1 MAKRRSSI
9 LLVLCVTL
17 LLLPGMALANEG
29 DNAIDSTNDAISS
42 NEIILNSKNADDTSD
57 NNEAITKTN
66 TADDASNA
74 NSTSNTTPNANTKA
88 TTVPSEEDF
97 KDLPE
102 SPYKVIEGDNSVFIQ
117 KSHDTLSFR
126 INGLFSN
133 FNCLVVDRSIFPSEN
148 YTVTADSKSTVI
160 TLKNEYLSSLIVGM
174 YKINIFF
181 KNGYC
186 TANFTVIGPDE
197 ITDKAESNSVFAAE
211 NVKPN
216 NNISNT
222 SKINTTPATGD
233 NTPILAFISLLF
245 SCIALIGYT
254 VVVSRMKLNQ
264 Q

>member
-1 MAKRRSSI
+1 MTKRRSSI

-17 LLLPGMALANEG
+17 LLLPRMALANEG
-29 DNAIDSTNDAISS
+29 NSAIDGTNDAISS
-42 NEIILNSKNADDTSD
+42 NEVILSSKNADDA
-57 NNEAITKTN
+57 N
-66 TADDASNA
+66 NA
-74 NSTSNTTPNANTKA
+74 NNTTDATPNANTKA

-102 SPYKVIEGDNSVFIQ
+102 SPYKVIEGDNGVFIQ

-133 FNCLVVDRSIFPSEN
+133 FNCLVVDRSIFPNDN

-181 KNGYC
+181 KDGYC
-186 TANFTVIGPDE
+186 TANFTVIGPGEVADE
-197 ITDKAESNSVFAAE
+197 AESNSAIAAE
-211 NVKPN
+211 NVKPDN
-216 NNISNT
+216 SIS
-222 SKINTTPATGD
+222 SSSEINTTPATGD
-233 NTPILAFISLLF
+233 NAPILAFISLLF
-245 SCIALIGYT
+245 SCVALIGCA

>member
-29 DNAIDSTNDAISS
+29 VNIIDSTNDAISS
-42 NEIILNSKNADDTSD
+42 NDIN
-57 NNEAITKTN
+57 
-66 TADDASNA
+66 NA
-74 NSTSNTTPNANTKA
+74 NSTSNATPNANTKA

-97 KDLPE
+97 KDMPE
-102 SPYKVIEGDNSVFIQ
+102 SPYKVIEGDNGVFIQ

-133 FNCLVVDRSIFPSEN
+133 FNCLVVDRSIFPNEN

-181 KNGYC
+181 NDGYC
-186 TANFTVIGPDE
+186 SANFTVIGPGE
-197 ITDKAESNSVFAAE
+197 VTGEAESHSGIAAE
-211 NVKPN
+211 NIKPD

-222 SKINTTPATGD
+222 SEINTTPATGD
-233 NTPILAFISLLF
+233 NTPTLAFISLLF
-245 SCIALIGYT
+245 SCIALIGCT

>member
-17 LLLPGMALANEG
+17 LLLPGMALDNEG
-29 DNAIDSTNDAISS
+29 VNIIDSTNDAISS
-42 NEIILNSKNADDTSD
+42 NDIN
-57 NNEAITKTN
+57 
-66 TADDASNA
+66 NA
-74 NSTSNTTPNANTKA
+74 NSTSNATPNANTKA

-97 KDLPE
+97 KDMPE
-102 SPYKVIEGDNSVFIQ
+102 SPYKVIEGDNGVFIQ

-133 FNCLVVDRSIFPSEN
+133 FRCLVVDRSIFPSDN

-181 KNGYC
+181 NDGYC
-186 TANFTVIGPDE
+186 SANFTVIGPGE
-197 ITDKAESNSVFAAE
+197 VTGEAESHSGIAAE
-211 NVKPN
+211 NIKPD

-222 SKINTTPATGD
+222 SEINTTPATGD
-233 NTPILAFISLLF
+233 NTPTLAFISLLF
-245 SCIALIGYT
+245 SCIALIGCT

>member
-17 LLLPGMALANEG
+17 LLLPGVALANEG
-29 DNAIDSTNDAISS
+29 TNTIDSTNDAIGG
-42 NEIILNSKNADDTSD
+42 NEVMLNSKNADDTS
-57 NNEAITKTN
+57 NSSEAITKTN
-66 TADDASNA
+66 AADDVSDA
-74 NSTSNTTPNANTKA
+74 TPDANTKA

-102 SPYKVIEGDNSVFIQ
+102 SPYKVIEGDNGVFIQ

-126 INGLFSN
+126 INGLFSK

-181 KNGYC
+181 KDGYC
-186 TANFTVIGPDE
+186 TANFTVIGPGEVADE
-197 ITDKAESNSVFAAE
+197 AESNSDIAVE
-211 NVKPN
+211 NVKPD
-216 NNISNT
+216 NNIPNT
-222 SKINTTPATGD
+222 SEINTTPATGD

-245 SCIALIGYT
+245 SCVALIGCA
-254 VVVSRMKLNQ
+254 VVVSRIKLN
-264 Q
+264 

>member
-29 DNAIDSTNDAISS
+29 VNIIDSTNDAISS
-42 NEIILNSKNADDTSD
+42 NDIN
-57 NNEAITKTN
+57 
-66 TADDASNA
+66 NA
-74 NSTSNTTPNANTKA
+74 NSTSNATPNANTKA

-97 KDLPE
+97 KDMPE
-102 SPYKVIEGDNSVFIQ
+102 SPYKVIEGDNGVFIQ

-133 FNCLVVDRSIFPSEN
+133 FRCLVVDRSIFPSDN
-148 YTVTADSKSTVI
+148 YIVTADSKSTVI

-181 KNGYC
+181 NDGYC
-186 TANFTVIGPDE
+186 SANFTVIGPGE
-197 ITDKAESNSVFAAE
+197 VTGEAESHSGIAAE
-211 NVKPN
+211 NIKPD

-222 SKINTTPATGD
+222 SEINTTPATGD
-233 NTPILAFISLLF
+233 NTPTLAFISLLF
-245 SCIALIGYT
+245 SCIALIGCT

>member
-29 DNAIDSTNDAISS
+29 VNIIDSTNDAIGS
-42 NEIILNSKNADDTSD
+42 NDIN
-57 NNEAITKTN
+57 
-66 TADDASNA
+66 NA
-74 NSTSNTTPNANTKA
+74 NSTSNATPNTNTKA

-97 KDLPE
+97 KDMHE
-102 SPYKVIEGDNSVFIQ
+102 SPYKIIEGDNGVFIQ

-133 FNCLVVDRSIFPSEN
+133 FRCLVVDRSIFPSDN

-181 KNGYC
+181 NDGYC
-186 TANFTVIGPDE
+186 SANFTVIGPGE
-197 ITDKAESNSVFAAE
+197 VTGEAESHSGIAAE
-211 NVKPN
+211 NIKPD

-222 SKINTTPATGD
+222 SEINTTPATGD
-233 NTPILAFISLLF
+233 NTPTLAFISLLF
-245 SCIALIGYT
+245 SCIALIGCT

>member
-9 LLVLCVTL
+9 LLVFCVTL
-17 LLLPGMALANEG
+17 LLLPEMALANEG
-29 DNAIDSTNDAISS
+29 ANTIDGTNDAIIN
-42 NEIILNSKNADDTSD
+42 NEVILNSKNADDTS
-57 NNEAITKTN
+57 NSSEAITKTN
-66 TADDASNA
+66 AADDVSDA
-74 NSTSNTTPNANTKA
+74 TPDANTKA

-102 SPYKVIEGDNSVFIQ
+102 SPYKVIEGDNGVFIQ

-133 FNCLVVDRSIFPSEN
+133 FNCLVMDRSIFPNEN

-174 YKINIFF
+174 YKITIFF
-181 KNGYC
+181 KDGYC
-186 TANFTVIGPDE
+186 TANFTVIGPGEVTDE
-197 ITDKAESNSVFAAE
+197 AESNSGIAAE

-216 NNISNT
+216 NNTSNA
-222 SKINTTPATGD
+222 SEINTTPATGD

-245 SCIALIGYT
+245 SCVALIGCA
-254 VVVSRMKLNQ
+254 VVVSRMKLN
-264 Q
+264 

>member
-1 MAKRRSSI
+1 MAKRCSSI

-29 DNAIDSTNDAISS
+29 TNTTDSTNDTISG
-42 NEIILNSKNADDTSD
+42 NEVVLNSKNTDDTSD
-57 NNEAITKTN
+57 NNEAVTKTN
-66 TADDASNA
+66 TADNVNNA
-74 NSTSNTTPNANTKA
+74 HSTSDSTPNANTKA
-88 TTVPSEEDF
+88 TTVPSEDDF

-102 SPYKVIEGDNSVFIQ
+102 SPYKVIEGDSSVFIQ

-133 FNCLVVDRSIFPSEN
+133 FNCLVVDRSIFPNEN

-181 KNGYC
+181 KDGYC
-186 TANFTVIGPDE
+186 TANFSVIGPGEVTDE
-197 ITDKAESNSVFAAE
+197 AESNSSIAAE
-211 NVKPN
+211 TAKPDN
-216 NNISNT
+216 TISNT

-233 NTPILAFISLLF
+233 NTPPLAFISLLF
-245 SCIALIGYT
+245 GCAALIVCA
-254 VVVSRMKLNQ
+254 VVASRMKLN
-264 Q
+264 

>member
-1 MAKRRSSI
+1 MAKRRSNI

-17 LLLPGMALANEG
+17 LLLPGMALANES
-29 DNAIDSTNDAISS
+29 NSTIDRTNDAISS
-42 NEIILNSKNADDTSD
+42 NDIN
-57 NNEAITKTN
+57 
-66 TADDASNA
+66 NA
-74 NSTSNTTPNANTKA
+74 NSTSNATPNANTKA

-97 KDLPE
+97 KDMPE
-102 SPYKVIEGDNSVFIQ
+102 SPYKVIEGDNGVFIQ
-117 KSHDTLSFR
+117 KSHDALSFR

-133 FNCLVVDRSIFPSEN
+133 FRCLVVDRSIFPSDN

-181 KNGYC
+181 NDGYC
-186 TANFTVIGPDE
+186 SANFTVIGPGE
-197 ITDKAESNSVFAAE
+197 VTGEAESHSGIAAE
-211 NVKPN
+211 NIKPD

-222 SKINTTPATGD
+222 SEINTTPATGD
-233 NTPILAFISLLF
+233 NTPTLAFISLLF
-245 SCIALIGYT
+245 SCIALIGCT

>member
-9 LLVLCVTL
+9 LLVFCVTL

-29 DNAIDSTNDAISS
+29 ANTIDGTNDAVS
-42 NEIILNSKNADDTSD
+42 NNEVILNSKNADDTS
-57 NNEAITKTN
+57 NSSEAITKTN
-66 TADDASNA
+66 AADDVSDA
-74 NSTSNTTPNANTKA
+74 TPNANTKA

-102 SPYKVIEGDNSVFIQ
+102 SPYKVIEGDNGVFIQ

-126 INGLFSN
+126 INGLFSK
-133 FNCLVVDRSIFPSEN
+133 FNCLVVDRSIFPNEN

-174 YKINIFF
+174 YKITIFF
-181 KNGYC
+181 KDGYC
-186 TANFTVIGPDE
+186 IANFTVIGPGEVADE
-197 ITDKAESNSVFAAE
+197 AESNSNIAVE
-211 NVKPN
+211 NVKPD
-216 NNISNT
+216 NNIPNT
-222 SKINTTPATGD
+222 SEINATPATGD

-245 SCIALIGYT
+245 SCVALIGCA
-254 VVVSRMKLNQ
+254 VVISRMKPNQ

>member
-29 DNAIDSTNDAISS
+29 VNIIDSTNDAIGS
-42 NEIILNSKNADDTSD
+42 NDIN
-57 NNEAITKTN
+57 
-66 TADDASNA
+66 NA
-74 NSTSNTTPNANTKA
+74 NSTSNATPNANTKA

-97 KDLPE
+97 KDMPE
-102 SPYKVIEGDNSVFIQ
+102 SPYKVIEGDNGVFIQ

-133 FNCLVVDRSIFPSEN
+133 FRCLVVDRSIFPSDN

-181 KNGYC
+181 NDGYC
-186 TANFTVIGPDE
+186 SANFTVIGPGE
-197 ITDKAESNSVFAAE
+197 VTGEAESHSGIAAE
-211 NVKPN
+211 NIKPD

-222 SKINTTPATGD
+222 SEINTTPATGD
-233 NTPILAFISLLF
+233 NTPTLAFISLLF
-245 SCIALIGYT
+245 SCIALIGCT
-254 VVVSRMKLNQ
+254 VVVLSLIHI
-264 Q
+264 

>member
-29 DNAIDSTNDAISS
+29 VNIIDSTNDAISS
-42 NEIILNSKNADDTSD
+42 NDIN
-57 NNEAITKTN
+57 
-66 TADDASNA
+66 NA
-74 NSTSNTTPNANTKA
+74 NSTSNATPNANTKA

-97 KDLPE
+97 KDMPE
-102 SPYKVIEGDNSVFIQ
+102 SPYKVIEGDNGVFIQ

-133 FNCLVVDRSIFPSEN
+133 FRCLVVDRSIFPSDN

-181 KNGYC
+181 NDGYC
-186 TANFTVIGPDE
+186 SANFTIIGPGE
-197 ITDKAESNSVFAAE
+197 VTGEAESNSGITAE
-211 NVKPN
+211 NIKPD

-222 SKINTTPATGD
+222 SEINTTPATGD
-233 NTPILAFISLLF
+233 NTPTLAFISLLF
-245 SCIALIGYT
+245 SCIALIGCT

>member
-29 DNAIDSTNDAISS
+29 VNIIDSTNDAIGS
-42 NEIILNSKNADDTSD
+42 NDIN
-57 NNEAITKTN
+57 
-66 TADDASNA
+66 NA
-74 NSTSNTTPNANTKA
+74 NSTSNATPNANTKA

-97 KDLPE
+97 KDMPE
-102 SPYKVIEGDNSVFIQ
+102 SPYKVIEGDNGVFIQ

-133 FNCLVVDRSIFPSEN
+133 FRCLVVDRSIFPSDN

-181 KNGYC
+181 NDGYC
-186 TANFTVIGPDE
+186 SANFTVIGPGE
-197 ITDKAESNSVFAAE
+197 VTGEAESHSGIAAE
-211 NVKPN
+211 NIKPD

-222 SKINTTPATGD
+222 SEINTTPATGD
-233 NTPILAFISLLF
+233 NTPTLAFISLLF
-245 SCIALIGYT
+245 SCIALIGCT

>member
-29 DNAIDSTNDAISS
+29 VNIIDSTNDAISS
-42 NEIILNSKNADDTSD
+42 NDIN
-57 NNEAITKTN
+57 
-66 TADDASNA
+66 NA
-74 NSTSNTTPNANTKA
+74 NSTSNATPNANTKA

-97 KDLPE
+97 KDMPE
-102 SPYKVIEGDNSVFIQ
+102 SPYKVIEGDNGVFIQ
-117 KSHDTLSFR
+117 KSHDALSFR

-133 FNCLVVDRSIFPSEN
+133 FRCLVVDRSIFPSDN

-181 KNGYC
+181 NDGYC
-186 TANFTVIGPDE
+186 SANFTVIGPGE
-197 ITDKAESNSVFAAE
+197 VTGEAESHSGIAAE
-211 NVKPN
+211 NIKPD

-222 SKINTTPATGD
+222 SEINTTPATGD
-233 NTPILAFISLLF
+233 NTPTLAFISLLF
-245 SCIALIGYT
+245 SCIALIGCT

>member
-17 LLLPGMALANEG
+17 LLLPGEALANEG
-29 DNAIDSTNDAISS
+29 TNTIDSTNDAISG
-42 NEIILNSKNADDTSD
+42 NEVVLNSKNTDDTSN
-57 NNEAITKTN
+57 NNEAVTKTN
-66 TADDASNA
+66 TADDVNNAHNASDA
-74 NSTSNTTPNANTKA
+74 TPNANAKA
-88 TTVPSEEDF
+88 ETVPSEDDF

-133 FNCLVVDRSIFPSEN
+133 FNCLVVDRSIFPSDN

-181 KNGYC
+181 KDGYC
-186 TANFTVIGPDE
+186 SANFTVIGPGEVTDE
-197 ITDKAESNSVFAAE
+197 AESNSGITAE
-211 NVKPN
+211 TVKPDN
-216 NNISNT
+216 TISNT

-233 NTPILAFISLLF
+233 NTPTLAFISLLF
-245 SCIALIGYT
+245 GCTALIVCA
-254 VVVSRMKLNQ
+254 VVVSKMKLN
-264 Q
+264 

>member
-1 MAKRRSSI
+1 MTKRRSSI

-29 DNAIDSTNDAISS
+29 NSAIDGTNDAISS
-42 NEIILNSKNADDTSD
+42 NEVILSSKNADDA
-57 NNEAITKTN
+57 N
-66 TADDASNA
+66 NA
-74 NSTSNTTPNANTKA
+74 NNTTDATPNANTKA

-102 SPYKVIEGDNSVFIQ
+102 SPYKVIEGDNGVFIH

-133 FNCLVVDRSIFPSEN
+133 FNCLVVDRSIFPNDN

-181 KNGYC
+181 KDGYC
-186 TANFTVIGPDE
+186 TANFTVIGPGEVADE
-197 ITDKAESNSVFAAE
+197 AESNSAIAAE
-211 NVKPN
+211 NVKPD

-222 SKINTTPATGD
+222 SEINTTPATGD
-233 NTPILAFISLLF
+233 NTPTLAFISLLF
-245 SCIALIGYT
+245 SCIALIGCA
-254 VVVSRMKLNQ
+254 VVVSRTKLNQ

>member
-42 NEIILNSKNADDTSD
+42 NEVILNSKNADDTSD

-88 TTVPSEEDF
+88 TTVSSEEDF

-102 SPYKVIEGDNSVFIQ
+102 SPYKVIEGDNGVFIQ

-133 FNCLVVDRSIFPSEN
+133 FRCLVVDRSIFPSDN

-181 KNGYC
+181 NDGYC
-186 TANFTVIGPDE
+186 SASFTVIGPGE
-197 ITDKAESNSVFAAE
+197 VTGEAESHSGIAAE
-211 NVKPN
+211 NIKPD

-222 SKINTTPATGD
+222 SEINTTPATGD
-233 NTPILAFISLLF
+233 NTPTLAFISLLF
-245 SCIALIGYT
+245 SCIALIGCT

>member
-29 DNAIDSTNDAISS
+29 VNIIDSTNDAISS
-42 NEIILNSKNADDTSD
+42 NDIN
-57 NNEAITKTN
+57 
-66 TADDASNA
+66 NA
-74 NSTSNTTPNANTKA
+74 NSTSNATPNANTKA

-97 KDLPE
+97 KDMPE
-102 SPYKVIEGDNSVFIQ
+102 SPYKVIEGDNGVFIQ

-133 FNCLVVDRSIFPSEN
+133 FRCLVVDRSIFPSDN

-181 KNGYC
+181 NDGYC
-186 TANFTVIGPDE
+186 SANFTVIGPGE
-197 ITDKAESNSVFAAE
+197 VTGEAESHSGIAAE
-211 NVKPN
+211 NIKPD

-222 SKINTTPATGD
+222 SEINTTPATGD
-233 NTPILAFISLLF
+233 NTPTLTFISLLF
-245 SCIALIGYT
+245 SCIALIGCT

>member
-29 DNAIDSTNDAISS
+29 VNIIDSTNDAISS
-42 NEIILNSKNADDTSD
+42 NDIN
-57 NNEAITKTN
+57 
-66 TADDASNA
+66 NA
-74 NSTSNTTPNANTKA
+74 NSTSNATPNANTKA

-97 KDLPE
+97 KDMPE
-102 SPYKVIEGDNSVFIQ
+102 SPYKVIEGDNGVFIQ

-133 FNCLVVDRSIFPSEN
+133 FRCLVVDRSIFPSDN

-160 TLKNEYLSSLIVGM
+160 TLKNEYLSNLIVGM

-181 KNGYC
+181 NDGYC
-186 TANFTVIGPDE
+186 SANFTVIGPGE
-197 ITDKAESNSVFAAE
+197 VTGEAESHSGIAAE
-211 NVKPN
+211 NIKPD

-222 SKINTTPATGD
+222 SEINTTPATGD
-233 NTPILAFISLLF
+233 NTPTLAFISLLF
-245 SCIALIGYT
+245 SCIALIGCT
-254 VVVSRMKLNQ
+254 VVVSRTKLNQ

>member
-1 MAKRRSSI
+1 MTKRRSSI

-29 DNAIDSTNDAISS
+29 NSAIDGTNDAISS
-42 NEIILNSKNADDTSD
+42 NEVILSSKNADDV
-57 NNEAITKTN
+57 N
-66 TADDASNA
+66 NA
-74 NSTSNTTPNANTKA
+74 NNTTDATPNANTKA

-102 SPYKVIEGDNSVFIQ
+102 SPYKVIEGDNGVFIQ

-133 FNCLVVDRSIFPSEN
+133 FNCLVVDRSIFPNDN

-181 KNGYC
+181 KDGYC
-186 TANFTVIGPDE
+186 TANFTVIGPGEVADE
-197 ITDKAESNSVFAAE
+197 AESNSAIAAE
-211 NVKPN
+211 NVKPDN
-216 NNISNT
+216 SIS
-222 SKINTTPATGD
+222 SSSEINTTPATGD
-233 NTPILAFISLLF
+233 NAPILAFISLLF
-245 SCIALIGYT
+245 SCVALIGCA

>member
-1 MAKRRSSI
+1 MTKRRSSI

-29 DNAIDSTNDAISS
+29 NSAIDGTNDAISS
-42 NEIILNSKNADDTSD
+42 NEVILSSKNADDA
-57 NNEAITKTN
+57 N
-66 TADDASNA
+66 NA
-74 NSTSNTTPNANTKA
+74 NNTTDATPNANTKA

-102 SPYKVIEGDNSVFIQ
+102 SPYKVIEGDNGVFIQ

-133 FNCLVVDRSIFPSEN
+133 FNCLVVDRSIFPNDN

-181 KNGYC
+181 KDGYC
-186 TANFTVIGPDE
+186 TANFTVIGPGEVADE
-197 ITDKAESNSVFAAE
+197 AESNSAIAAE
-211 NVKPN
+211 NVKPDN
-216 NNISNT
+216 SIS
-222 SKINTTPATGD
+222 SSSEINTTPATGD
-233 NTPILAFISLLF
+233 NAPILAFISLLF
-245 SCIALIGYT
+245 SCVALIGCA

>member
-29 DNAIDSTNDAISS
+29 DSAIDSTNDAISS
-42 NEIILNSKNADDTSD
+42 NDIN
-57 NNEAITKTN
+57 
-66 TADDASNA
+66 NA
-74 NSTSNTTPNANTKA
+74 NSTSNATPNANTKA

-97 KDLPE
+97 KDMPE
-102 SPYKVIEGDNSVFIQ
+102 SPYKVIEGDNGVFIQ

-133 FNCLVVDRSIFPSEN
+133 FRCLVVDRSIFPSDN

-181 KNGYC
+181 NDGYC
-186 TANFTVIGPDE
+186 SANFTVIGPGE
-197 ITDKAESNSVFAAE
+197 VTGEAESHSGIAAE
-211 NVKPN
+211 NIKPD

-222 SKINTTPATGD
+222 SEINTTPATGD
-233 NTPILAFISLLF
+233 NTPTLAFISLLF
-245 SCIALIGYT
+245 SCVALIDCA
-254 VVVSRMKLNQ
+254 VVVSRTKLNQ

>member
-9 LLVLCVTL
+9 LLVFCVTL
-17 LLLPGMALANEG
+17 LLLHGMALANES
-29 DNAIDSTNDAISS
+29 NSTIDRTNDAIGG
-42 NEIILNSKNADDTSD
+42 NGAILNHKNANDTS
-57 NNEAITKTN
+57 NSSEAITKTN
-66 TADDASNA
+66 AADDVSDA
-74 NSTSNTTPNANTKA
+74 TPNANTKA

-97 KDLPE
+97 KDMPE
-102 SPYKVIEGDNSVFIQ
+102 SPYKVIEGDNGVFIQ

-133 FNCLVVDRSIFPSEN
+133 FRCLVVDRSIFPSDN

-181 KNGYC
+181 NDGYC
-186 TANFTVIGPDE
+186 SANFTVIGPGE
-197 ITDKAESNSVFAAE
+197 VTGEAESHSGIAAE
-211 NVKPN
+211 NIKPD

-222 SKINTTPATGD
+222 SEINTTPATGD
-233 NTPILAFISLLF
+233 NTPTLAFISLLF
-245 SCIALIGYT
+245 SCIALIGCT

>member
-29 DNAIDSTNDAISS
+29 VNIIDSTNDAISS
-42 NEIILNSKNADDTSD
+42 NDINNS
-57 NNEAITKTN
+57 
-66 TADDASNA
+66 
-74 NSTSNTTPNANTKA
+74 NSTSNATPNANTKA

-97 KDLPE
+97 KDMPE
-102 SPYKVIEGDNSVFIQ
+102 SPYKVIEGDNGVFIQ
-117 KSHDTLSFR
+117 KSHDALSFR

-133 FNCLVVDRSIFPSEN
+133 FRCLVVDRSIFPSDN

-181 KNGYC
+181 NDGYC
-186 TANFTVIGPDE
+186 SANFTVIGPGE
-197 ITDKAESNSVFAAE
+197 VTGEAESHSGIAAE
-211 NVKPN
+211 NIKPD

-222 SKINTTPATGD
+222 SEINTTPATGD
-233 NTPILAFISLLF
+233 NTPTLAFISLLF
-245 SCIALIGYT
+245 SCIALIGCT

>member
-29 DNAIDSTNDAISS
+29 VNIIDSTNDAISS
-42 NEIILNSKNADDTSD
+42 NDIN
-57 NNEAITKTN
+57 
-66 TADDASNA
+66 NA
-74 NSTSNTTPNANTKA
+74 NSTSNATPNANTKA

-97 KDLPE
+97 KDMPE
-102 SPYKVIEGDNSVFIQ
+102 SPYKVIEGDNGVFIQ

-133 FNCLVVDRSIFPSEN
+133 FNCLVVDRSIFPSDN
-148 YTVTADSKSTVI
+148 YTVTADSKSTAI

-181 KNGYC
+181 NDGYC
-186 TANFTVIGPDE
+186 SANFTVIGPGE
-197 ITDKAESNSVFAAE
+197 VTGEAESHSGIAAE
-211 NVKPN
+211 NIKPD

-222 SKINTTPATGD
+222 SEINTTPATGD
-233 NTPILAFISLLF
+233 NTPTLAFISLLF
-245 SCIALIGYT
+245 SCIALIGCT

>member
-29 DNAIDSTNDAISS
+29 ANTIDGTNDAIIN
-42 NEIILNSKNADDTSD
+42 NEVILNSKNADDTS
-57 NNEAITKTN
+57 NSSEAITKTN
-66 TADDASNA
+66 AADDVSDA
-74 NSTSNTTPNANTKA
+74 TPNANTKA

-102 SPYKVIEGDNSVFIQ
+102 SPYKVIEGDNGVFIQ

-126 INGLFSN
+126 INGLFSK
-133 FNCLVVDRSIFPSEN
+133 FNCLVVDRSIFPNEN

-174 YKINIFF
+174 YKITIFF
-181 KNGYC
+181 KDGYC
-186 TANFTVIGPDE
+186 TANFTVIGPGEVMDE
-197 ITDKAESNSVFAAE
+197 AESDSDIAAE
-211 NVKPN
+211 NVKPDN
-216 NNISNT
+216 NTPNT
-222 SKINTTPATGD
+222 SKINATPTTGD

-245 SCIALIGYT
+245 SCVALIGCA
-254 VVVSRMKLNQ
+254 VVVSRMKPN
-264 Q
+264 

>member
-29 DNAIDSTNDAISS
+29 VNIIDSTNDAISS
-42 NEIILNSKNADDTSD
+42 NDIN
-57 NNEAITKTN
+57 
-66 TADDASNA
+66 NA
-74 NSTSNTTPNANTKA
+74 NSTSNATPNANTKA

-97 KDLPE
+97 KDMPE
-102 SPYKVIEGDNSVFIQ
+102 SPYKVIEGDNGVFIQ

-133 FNCLVVDRSIFPSEN
+133 FRCLVVDRSIFPSDN

-181 KNGYC
+181 NDGYC
-186 TANFTVIGPDE
+186 SANFTVIGPGE
-197 ITDKAESNSVFAAE
+197 VTGEAESHSGIAAE
-211 NVKPN
+211 NIKPD

-222 SKINTTPATGD
+222 SEINTTPATGD
-233 NTPILAFISLLF
+233 NTPTLAFISLLF
-245 SCIALIGYT
+245 SCIALIGCT